1 MLREMTDHEPQ
12 PKHAPSAREFWS
24 RYLMGSFVVVV
35 LTAAGFSQQFGFRL
49 ASPTFGDYWV
59 ARPAAFG
66 REGGAET

>member
-1 MLREMTDHEPQ
+1 
-12 PKHAPSAREFWS
+12 
-24 RYLMGSFVVVV
+24 MGSFVVVV